1 MSGSKKLFLNL
12 LRESE
17 VRASS
22 FYNLFSIFF
31 IFMLGI
37 VISIP
42 ILFTPLGTDDIW
54 MSTLRSH
61 NEFNGL
67 SWLDYLIYKSKE
79 FHNIG
84 RLSQITNL
92 IQWITSHFI
101 SSRLV
106 YKIFLIIINFMVA
119 LLIRKLIL
127 ELFSKRFSYYAN
139 LSFVLFITFGQ
150 IRNYYDPRTS
160 ISGIAQFTSIA
171 MMLAIRYA
179 IKYYSKPSNRNI
191 FLFTFF
197 SIISFYIYEMSFFVL
212 FPFLVFFFFEILIKN
227 RSNEKIKTYIPITSI
242 LSIFLQYL
250 IFLWTHY
257 SATSL
262 QDDSTIN
269 FSWEKIKSTFLIQ
282 FFGSFPATNFGT
294 QKVYEP
300 NFVSN
305 KVKLLVIFLII
316 ILLTLFIQS
325 FRKSL
330 QIKTQPMGI
339 SGHNHS
345 AFLTL
350 LVFALAMMII
360 PTTLT
365 ALTLRFQN
373 DVQAGLPY
381 AGFYF
386 FQIGF
391 SLLMPAL
398 FFVLHKKLF
407 KILLSI
413 ALGLSIIYFA
423 FISTIVNYTVI
434 NSNFPLN
441 DNASLSQSVIGW
453 DRETVEE
460 FARLGFF
467 SSQSVSFYFFPQYS
481 WTTTEY
487 LNFISGQKVS
497 VLNSP
502 LWWNNTSVLPKLECQ
517 KSDVCLDSVYVEANG
532 FSYSSGA
539 LITSRLKDLSIDG
552 GEVFS
557 RRWKVIFVGNFE
569 NSLNFQQCQSILSP
583 KGFSFS
589 DSTQRDGSRIFL
601 AYRIESDRPIHS
613 NELRLCFR

>member
-1 MSGSKKLFLNL
+1 
-12 LRESE
+12 
-17 VRASS
+17 
-22 FYNLFSIFF
+22 
-31 IFMLGI
+31 
-37 VISIP
+37 
-42 ILFTPLGTDDIW
+42 
-54 MSTLRSH
+54 MSTLQSH
-61 NEFNGL
+61 NVFNGL
-67 SWLDYLIYKSKE
+67 SWLDYLIFKSEE

-84 RLSQITNL
+84 RLSQIANL
-92 IQWITSHFI
+92 IQWITSYFI
-101 SSRLV
+101 SNRLV
-106 YKIFLIIINFMVA
+106 YKIFLIMINFMVA
-119 LLIRKLIL
+119 LLIRKMIL
-127 ELFSKRFSYYAN
+127 ELFSNRFSHYAN
-139 LSFVLFITFGQ
+139 LAFILFITLGQ

-160 ISGIAQFTSIA
+160 IAGIAQFTSIA

-179 IKYYSKPSNRNI
+179 VKYYSKPSNRNI
-191 FLFTFF
+191 FLVTLF

-212 FPFLVFFFFEILIKN
+212 FPVLVFFFFEILIKN
-227 RSNEKIKTYIPITSI
+227 RSGKKIETYITITFL

-257 SATSL
+257 SASSL

-330 QIKTQPMGI
+330 RNKTQSTAI
-339 SGHNHS
+339 SGPNHL

-350 LVFALAMMII
+350 LVFALAMIII
-360 PTTLT
+360 PATLT
-365 ALTLRFQN
+365 ALTLRFQE

-386 FQIGF
+386 LQIGF
-391 SLLMPAL
+391 SLLVPSL
-398 FFVLHKKLF
+398 FFILHKRLLE
-407 KILLSI
+407 ILLSV

-453 DRETVEE
+453 DRETVED

-467 SSQSVSFYFFPQYS
+467 NSQGVSFYFFPQYS

-497 VLNSP
+497 ILNSP
-502 LWWNNTSVLPKLECQ
+502 PWWNNTSVLPNLECQ
-517 KSDVCLDSVYVEANG
+517 KHEVCLDSLYVEANG

-539 LITSRLKDLSIDG
+539 LITSRLEDLSVDG

-557 RRWKVIFVGNFE
+557 SHWKVIFVGNFE
-569 NSLNFQQCQSILSP
+569 NSLNLQQCESILSP
-583 KGFSFS
+583 KGFSIS
-589 DSTQRDGSRIFL
+589 DSRQESGTKTFI
-601 AYRIESDRPIHS
+601 AYRIDSIRPIHS
-613 NELRLCFR
+613 NELRLCFK

>member
-1 MSGSKKLFLNL
+1 MY
-12 LRESE
+12 
-17 VRASS
+17 SS
-22 FYNLFSIFF
+22 FYNRSSIFF
-31 IFMLGI
+31 IFLLGI

-61 NEFNGL
+61 NEFNDM
-67 SWLDYLIYKSKE
+67 SWLDYLIFKSEE

-92 IQWITSHFI
+92 IQWITSYFI
-101 SSRLV
+101 SNRLV

-119 LLIRKLIL
+119 LLIRKMIL
-127 ELFSKRFSYYAN
+127 ELVTKQFSYYAN
-139 LSFVLFITFGQ
+139 LAFILFISLGE

-160 ISGIAQFTSIA
+160 ITGIAQFTSIA
-171 MMLAIRYA
+171 MMLAIRYV
-179 IKYYSKPSNRNI
+179 IKYYSNPSNQNI
-191 FLFTFF
+191 MLFTLF
-197 SIISFYIYEMSFFVL
+197 SIISFYMYELTFFIL
-212 FPFLVFFFFEILIKN
+212 FPVFIFVFFEILIKN
-227 RSNEKIKTYIPITSI
+227 RSSEKRKKWIPNM
-242 LSIFLQYL
+242 LFLLLIFQYL

-257 SATSL
+257 SAPSL

-269 FSWEKIKSTFLIQ
+269 FSWEKIKNTFLFQ

-305 KVKLLVIFLII
+305 KVKLLVISLIV
-316 ILLTLFIQS
+316 ILLILFIQI

-330 QIKTQPMGI
+330 VNKTQITMNAV
-339 SGHNHS
+339 SDHL
-345 AFLTL
+345 AFLTFW
-350 LVFALAMMII
+350 VFALSMMII

-365 ALTLRFQN
+365 ALTLRFQE

-386 FQIGF
+386 LQIGF
-391 SLLMPAL
+391 SLLVPSL
-398 FFVLHKKLF
+398 FFVIRKKLF
-407 KILLSI
+407 EILLTA

-434 NSNFPLN
+434 NLSFPLN
-441 DNASLSQSVIGW
+441 DNASLSQPVLGW
-453 DRETVEE
+453 DRETVED
-460 FARLGFF
+460 FARSGFF
-467 SSQSVSFYFFPQYS
+467 SSQDVSYYLFPQYS

-487 LNFISGQKVS
+487 LSFNSGQKVS

-502 LWWNNTSVLPKLECQ
+502 PWWNNTSVLPNLECQ
-517 KSDVCLDSVYVEANG
+517 KDEVCFDSLYVEANG

-539 LITSRLKDLSIDG
+539 LITSRLKDLSVDG
-552 GEVFS
+552 GEIFS
-557 RRWKVIFVGNFE
+557 SHWKVIFVGNFE
-569 NSLNFQQCQSILSP
+569 NSLNLQQCESILSP
-583 KGFSFS
+583 KGFSIS
-589 DSTQRDGSRIFL
+589 DSVQAIGKKNFI
-601 AYRIESDRPIHS
+601 AYRIDSIIPIHS
-613 NELRLCFR
+613 NELRLCFK